1 MNTLVLV
8 DMVFLQIFLETHKVS
23 FRKQCF
29 KFGKDPTALHV
40 VSYFR
45 RGYYC

>member
-1 MNTLVLV
+1 MNSLVLV
-8 DMVFLQIFLETHKVS
+8 EMVFLQIFLETHKVC

-29 KFGKDPTALHV
+29 EFGKAPTALHV